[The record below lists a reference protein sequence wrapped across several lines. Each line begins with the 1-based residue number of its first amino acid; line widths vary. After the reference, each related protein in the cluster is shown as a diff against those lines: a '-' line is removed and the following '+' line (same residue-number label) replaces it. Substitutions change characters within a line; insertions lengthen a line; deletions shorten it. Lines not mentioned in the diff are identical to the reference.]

1 MRNGGIERA
10 SIAIDAPIEVVWSI
24 FTDVERW
31 PTWASSFT
39 SVELID
45 GPMRLG
51 AKARI
56 RQPRL
61 PTVVWEVTKWEP
73 GRSWTWTATSP
84 GARTEASHVL
94 TRSGDG
100 TVAEQSI
107 VASGPLG
114 RLAAFV
120 WRSLTQRYLA
130 IEAAGLRFRPVMMTS
145 FAFILGL
152 FPLVV
157 AQGAGAVTRH
167 AVGTPVFGGMIAASV
182 FGIFIIPLLYIIAER
197 LRGRSQKTK

>member
-1 MRNGGIERA
+1 MGNAGVQRA
-10 SIAIDAPIEVVWSI
+10 SITIDAPIDVVWSV
-24 FTDVERW
+24 FTDVVRW

-39 SVELID
+39 SVELIN

-94 TRSGDG
+94 TRVGDR

-107 VASGPLG
+107 RPSGPIG

-120 WRSLTQRYLA
+120 LRSLTRRYLA
-130 IEAAGLRFRPVMMTS
+130 IEAAGLKQRS
-145 FAFILGL
+145 EQ
-152 FPLVV
+152 V
-157 AQGAGAVTRH
+157 AVASRAN
-167 AVGTPVFGGMIAASV
+167 AAA
-182 FGIFIIPLLYIIAER
+182 PA
-197 LRGRSQKTK
+197 Q

>member
-1 MRNGGIERA
+1 MGKDGVERV
-10 SIAIDAPIEVVWSI
+10 SITIDAPIDVVWSV

-61 PTVVWEVTKWEP
+61 PTLVWEVTKWSP
-73 GRSWTWTATSP
+73 GHSWTWTATSP

-100 TVAEQSI
+100 TLAEQSI
-107 VASGPLG
+107 TSSGPLG
-114 RLAAFV
+114 RVAAFV
-120 WRSLTQRYLA
+120 WRSVTRRYLA
-130 IEAAGLRFRPVMMTS
+130 IEAAGLKQQSERVAATS
-145 FAFILGL
+145 K
-152 FPLVV
+152 V
-157 AQGAGAVTRH
+157 AAAVR
-167 AVGTPVFGGMIAASV
+167 AS
-182 FGIFIIPLLYIIAER
+182 
-197 LRGRSQKTK
+197 

>member
-1 MRNGGIERA
+1 MGKYGGEQA
-10 SIAIDAPIEVVWSI
+10 SITIDAPIEVVWSV

-56 RQPRL
+56 RQPGL

-73 GRSWTWTATSP
+73 GHSWTWTATSP

-94 TRSGDG
+94 TRVGDG
-100 TVAEQSI
+100 TVAQQSI
-107 VASGPLG
+107 TPSGPIG

-120 WRSLTQRYLA
+120 WRSLTRRYLA
-130 IEAAGLRFRPVMMTS
+130 IEAAGLKQRS
-145 FAFILGL
+145 EQ
-152 FPLVV
+152 V
-157 AQGAGAVTRH
+157 A
-167 AVGTPVFGGMIAASV
+167 AASRAAATV
-182 FGIFIIPLLYIIAER
+182 HAR
-197 LRGRSQKTK
+197 